1 MLTKACLFY
10 WATGQKKSQFHQDVS
25 PILNELVVATKTYI
39 ISQVDIS
46 FQLKCTACRESKVDF
61 LRDVLL
67 VLNELVLAKKMYII
81 SQVDSKMYS
90 LQRIQSGVWDTCP
103 PMCESGVEHV
113 IIYTLDHETIVEYTI
128 IIAWRMTL
136 RWSIKMCTY
145 YPGYPY

>member
-1 MLTKACLFY
+1 M
-10 WATGQKKSQFHQDVS
+10 
-25 PILNELVVATKTYI
+25 ATKTYI

-90 LQRIQSGVWDTCP
+90 LQRIQSGV
-103 PMCESGVEHV
+103 
-113 IIYTLDHETIVEYTI
+113 
-128 IIAWRMTL
+128 
-136 RWSIKMCTY
+136 
-145 YPGYPY
+145 